1 VSQASL
7 SGNQLS
13 LSGVLDYR
21 SANEVLAQARVLI
34 AGLSPAQELIID
46 CQQVEKSSSVGVALL
61 LALLRSARQQQLE
74 ARIINLPPE
83 MQKIAQV
90 SELLPILTADA

>member
-1 VSQASL
+1 MSQASL
-7 SGNQLS
+7 NGNQLS

-61 LALLRSARQQQLE
+61 LALLRSARQQRLE
-74 ARIINLPPE
+74 ARIHNLPPE

>member
-1 VSQASL
+1 MSQASL
-7 SGNQLS
+7 NGNQLS

-34 AGLSPAQELIID
+34 AGMSPAQELIID

-61 LALLRSARQQQLE
+61 LALLRSARQQRLE

>member
-1 VSQASL
+1 MSQASL